1 MLRRPTFIEYLDSLP
16 SCNGSIDGPFRMPIV
31 ERNKVR
37 LQDEGVIVMG
47 KIESGSCRVD
57 DKCLIMPNRTHVEV
71 TNIYYEEIE
80 TDSCVSGENVRLILK
95 NVEEEVRVIVDDIL
109 FFDEFV
115 IVVNRAWIYFMW
127 YTTRS
132 MWCWKS
138 VWCEGK

>member
-1 MLRRPTFIEYLDSLP
+1 
-16 SCNGSIDGPFRMPIV
+16 MPIV

-47 KIESGSCRVD
+47 KIESGSGRVD

-115 IVVNRAWIYFMW
+115 IVVNRAWIYFM
-127 YTTRS
+127 
-132 MWCWKS
+132 
-138 VWCEGK
+138 

>member
-1 MLRRPTFIEYLDSLP
+1 
-16 SCNGSIDGPFRMPIV
+16 MPIV

-115 IVVNRAWIYFMW
+115 IVVNRAWIYFM
-127 YTTRS
+127 
-132 MWCWKS
+132 
-138 VWCEGK
+138 

>member
-1 MLRRPTFIEYLDSLP
+1 
-16 SCNGSIDGPFRMPIV
+16 V
-31 ERNKVR
+31 
-37 LQDEGVIVMG
+37 QDEGVIVMG

-80 TDSCVSGENVRLILK
+80 TDSCVSGENVRLVILK

-115 IVVNRAWIYFMW
+115 IVGNRTWIYFM
-127 YTTRS
+127 
-132 MWCWKS
+132 
-138 VWCEGK
+138 

>member
-1 MLRRPTFIEYLDSLP
+1 
-16 SCNGSIDGPFRMPIV
+16 
-31 ERNKVR
+31 
-37 LQDEGVIVMG
+37 MG
-47 KIESGSCRVD
+47 KIESGSGRVD

-115 IVVNRAWIYFMW
+115 IVVNRAWIYFM
-127 YTTRS
+127 
-132 MWCWKS
+132 
-138 VWCEGK
+138 